1 MKIQAHQLEPQLKKG
16 LSPIY
21 LVSGDEALLVQES
34 CDRIRKAARD
44 AGYQDRLSFHADPQF
59 DWNRVGEEFSALSLF
74 AEKRRIEIHLPSG
87 KLGDGRPVIEH
98 FLQDP
103 PDDIILILISARLD
117 AAETKRKW
125 YKTLQQAGV
134 HLPLWPIDADKFPG
148 WLQQRARQQGL
159 SLTAGA
165 LNLLTERLE
174 GNLLAASQELDR
186 LALFA
191 AGSTVDE
198 AAIEQAVQDSSRF
211 NVFELIS
218 ETLSGRAVHARKIAG
233 ALQQEGENPLGF
245 LTVLNRDL
253 NLAMELRLAIT
264 RQAGGAGG
272 ESPGGFLKKRGIF
285 QPQRARA
292 IEQAARRLGRAQLN
306 TAFELCS
313 AADRAAKGFDPLS
326 PWHHIQDLITL
337 LAVSDSG
344 RQNSP

>member
-1 MKIQAHQLEPQLKKG
+1 VKIQPGQLQQQLEKG

-44 AGYQDRLSFHADPQF
+44 AGYQDRLTFHADSQF

-74 AEKRRIEIHLPSG
+74 AEKRRIEIHLPTG
-87 KLGDGRPVIEH
+87 KLGDGRAVIEQ

-103 PDDIILILISARLD
+103 PEDIILILISARLD

-125 YKTLQQAGV
+125 YKSLQQTGI

-159 SLTAGA
+159 SLTRGA
-165 LNLLTERLE
+165 LELLAERLE

-191 AGSTVDE
+191 GDGTIDE
-198 AAIEQAVQDSSRF
+198 DSIEQAVQDSSRF
-211 NVFELIS
+211 NGFELIS
-218 ETLSGRAVHARKIAG
+218 ETLAGRAVHARKIAG

-253 NLAMELRLAIT
+253 NLVMELHIATVRRT
-264 RQAGGAGG
+264 NG
-272 ESPGGFLKKRGIF
+272 ESASGFLKKRGVF

-292 IEQAARRLGRAQLN
+292 IEQASRRLGRGQLN
-306 TAFELCS
+306 AAFELCS
-313 AADRAAKGFDPLS
+313 AADRAAKGFDPLP

-337 LAVSDSG
+337 LAQTDTG
-344 RQNSP
+344 TRNTL

>member
-1 MKIQAHQLEPQLKKG
+1 VKIQPGQLEQQLEKG

-21 LVSGDEALLVQES
+21 LVSGDEPLLVQES
-34 CDRIRKAARD
+34 CDHIRKAARN
-44 AGYQDRLSFHADPQF
+44 AGYQDRLTFHADAQF

-74 AEKRRIEIHLPSG
+74 AEKRRIEIHLPNG
-87 KLGDGRPVIEH
+87 KLGDGRAVVEH

-103 PDDIILILISARLD
+103 PEDIILILISARLD

-125 YKTLQQAGV
+125 YKALQQTGI

-159 SLTAGA
+159 NLTRGA
-165 LNLLTERLE
+165 LDLLAERLE

-191 AGSTVDE
+191 ADRTIDE
-198 AAIEQAVQDSSRF
+198 ATIEQAVQDSSRF
-211 NVFELIS
+211 NGFELIS
-218 ETLSGRAVHARKIAG
+218 ETLAGRASHARKIAG

-253 NLAMELRLAIT
+253 NLAMELRIANA
-264 RQAGGAGG
+264 RQPTGGAD
-272 ESPGGFLKKRGIF
+272 SGFLKKRGIF

-292 IEQAARRLGRAQLN
+292 IEQAARRLTRPQFSA
-306 TAFELCS
+306 AFELCS
-313 AADRAAKGFDPLS
+313 AADRAAKGFDTLP

-337 LAVSDSG
+337 LAQPTG
-344 RQNSP
+344 SPARRP

>member
-1 MKIQAHQLEPQLKKG
+1 MKIQANQLEQQLEKG

-34 CDRIRKAARD
+34 CDRIRKAARN
-44 AGYQDRLSFHADPQF
+44 AGYQDRLTFHADPQF

-74 AEKRRIEIHLPSG
+74 AEKRRIEIHLPNG
-87 KLGDGRPVIEH
+87 KLGDGRAVIEH

-103 PDDIILILISARLD
+103 PDDIVLILISARLD

-125 YKTLQQAGV
+125 YKALQQAGV

-148 WLQQRARQQGL
+148 WLQQRARQQGI
-159 SLTAGA
+159 SLTRGA
-165 LNLLTERLE
+165 LNLLAERLE

-191 AGSTVDE
+191 GDSTIDE
-198 AAIEQAVQDSSRF
+198 ASIEAAVQDSSRF
-211 NVFELIS
+211 NGFELIS
-218 ETLSGRAVHARKIAG
+218 ETLAGRAAHARKIAG

-253 NLAMELRLAIT
+253 NLVMELRIAT
-264 RQAGGAGG
+264 ARQASG
-272 ESPGGFLKKRGIF
+272 ESASGFLKKRGVF

-292 IEQAARRLGRAQLN
+292 IEQAARRLGRGQLN
-306 TAFELCS
+306 AAFELCS
-313 AADRAAKGFDPLS
+313 AADRAAKGFDPLP

-337 LAVSDSG
+337 LAQPVSG
-344 RQNSP
+344 IRNTP

>member
-1 MKIQAHQLEPQLKKG
+1 MKIQPGQLEQQLEKG

-34 CDRIRKAARD
+34 CDRIRKAARN
-44 AGYQDRLSFHADPQF
+44 AGYQDRLTFHADAQF

-74 AEKRRIEIHLPSG
+74 AEKRRIEIHLPNG
-87 KLGDGRPVIEH
+87 KLGDGRAVIEH

-103 PDDIILILISARLD
+103 PEDIILILISARLD

-125 YKTLQQAGV
+125 YKALQQTGI

-159 SLTAGA
+159 NLTRGA
-165 LNLLTERLE
+165 LDLLAERLE

-191 AGSTVDE
+191 ADRTIDE
-198 AAIEQAVQDSSRF
+198 ATIEQAVQDSSRF
-211 NVFELIS
+211 NGFELIS
-218 ETLSGRAVHARKIAG
+218 ETLAGRASHARKIAG

-253 NLAMELRLAIT
+253 NLAMEMRIANA
-264 RQAGGAGG
+264 RQPNGGD
-272 ESPGGFLKKRGIF
+272 SGFLKKRGIF

-292 IEQAARRLGRAQLN
+292 IEQAARRLTRLQFSA
-306 TAFELCS
+306 AFELCS
-313 AADRAAKGFDPLS
+313 AADRAAKGFDSLP

-337 LAVSDSG
+337 LAQPTSAPT
-344 RQNSP
+344 RRP